1 MIYRVENEGFI
12 ETASLSL
19 NEKYI
24 QLGCLTKEEFQRFLD
39 SQNAEGSSDNFI
51 DTNEVQNSLQISEC
65 DSFAVVNLIDVS
77 DIRDEE
83 RDQIVFYFRRN
94 MFLVVVIRDENK
106 NIKDIWQNSLGSVG
120 RVGDPIGKYFSNFLK
135 LLISNHKQLQHNIQL
150 QIEELDKKVLEDME
164 KNDTP
169 QKVSELNHQLLTLYG
184 YYDQIVDLLES
195 LIDNDNGILRSSD
208 IKYLKQIFRRVDRFL
223 DNIKLLREYLVQVR
237 ESYQAQ
243 LDLGLN
249 RVMKMLTVIT
259 AVFLPLTLLVGWY
272 GMNFKNMPELSWTF
286 GYPLVFI
293 MSGLIILI
301 SIILFKRNRML

>member
-1 MIYRVENEGFI
+1 MLYRVESGGFTNI
-12 ETASLSL
+12 DSLSM
-19 NEKYI
+19 NENNI
-24 QLGCLTKEEFQRFLD
+24 QLGCLTREEFQKFIE
-39 SQNAEGSSDNFI
+39 SQNAEASSEYFF
-51 DTNEVQNSLQISEC
+51 DTNEVQNSLQISEY

-106 NIKDIWQNSLGSVG
+106 NIKDIWQNSLGTVG
-120 RVGDPIGKYFSNFLK
+120 RAGVSIGKYFANFLK
-135 LLISNHKQLQHNIQL
+135 LLISGHKQLQHNIQL
-150 QIEELDKKVLEDME
+150 QIEELDQKILEDME

-195 LIDNDNGILRSSD
+195 LIDNDNGILRNSD
-208 IKYLKQIFRRVDRFL
+208 IKYLKTIFRRVDRFL

-249 RVMKMLTVIT
+249 RVMKVLTVVT

-272 GMNFKNMPELSWTF
+272 GMNFKNMPELTWTF

-293 MSGLIILI
+293 FSGLIIII

>member
-1 MIYRVENEGFI
+1 MLYRVESGGFTKI
-12 ETASLSL
+12 DSLSL
-19 NEKYI
+19 NENNI

-39 SQNAEGSSDNFI
+39 SQNVEGSSDYLF
-51 DTNEVQNSLQISEC
+51 DTNEVQNSLQISEY

-94 MFLVVVIRDENK
+94 MFLVVVIRDEN
-106 NIKDIWQNSLGSVG
+106 NNVKDIWQNSLGSVG
-120 RVGDPIGKYFSNFLK
+120 RVGVPIGKYFANFLK
-135 LLISNHKQLQHNIQL
+135 LLISNHKQLQYNIQL
-150 QIEELDKKVLEDME
+150 QIEELDQRVLEDME
-164 KNDTP
+164 KSDTP

-195 LIDNDNGILRSSD
+195 LIDNDNGILKSSD
-208 IKYLKQIFRRVDRFL
+208 IKYIKTIFRRVDRFL

-249 RVMKMLTVIT
+249 RVMKILTVVT

-272 GMNFKNMPELSWTF
+272 GMNFKNMPELTWTF

-293 MSGLIILI
+293 LSGLIIII